1 MYGGCA
7 PSTERSE
14 APPKAA
20 DSRVGCAGGLALRAP
35 LAADGVGAVAPVAS
49 GSASS
54 LVGVTAVVDVAA
66 RWCRGVLR
74 CRWPP
79 NCALAL
85 RGSGGAGFHVRLT
98 PQCRGAVGCGSVCGV
113 AAAGTANAVGGA
125 LPCGRRR
132 GCGRLALFRAVRR
145 RRGCGRSGGLALFG
159 GTEVA
164 GARVVRRR
172 RMARSARRA

>member
-7 PSTERSE
+7 PLTERRE

-20 DSRVGCAGGLALRAP
+20 ADSRVGWRAFVTRAP

-113 AAAGTANAVGGA
+113 AAADTANAVGGA
-125 LPCGRRR
+125 LP
-132 GCGRLALFRAVRR
+132 
-145 RRGCGRSGGLALFG
+145 
-159 GTEVA
+159 
-164 GARVVRRR
+164 
-172 RMARSARRA
+172 

>member
-7 PSTERSE
+7 LSMEQSE
-14 APPKAA
+14 APPKAAA

-98 PQCRGAVGCGSVCGV
+98 PQCRGAVGCESVCGV

-132 GCGRLALFRAVRR
+132 GCGR
-145 RRGCGRSGGLALFG
+145 
-159 GTEVA
+159 
-164 GARVVRRR
+164 
-172 RMARSARRA
+172 

>member
-7 PSTERSE
+7 LSMEQSE

-20 DSRVGCAGGLALRAP
+20 ADSRVGWRVFATRAP
-35 LAADGVGAVAPVAS
+35 LAADGVGAVAPAAS
-49 GSASS
+49 GFASS
-54 LVGVTAVVDVAA
+54 LVAPPPLWMLRPGGAV
-66 RWCRGVLR
+66 GVLR

-125 LPCGRRR
+125 LP
-132 GCGRLALFRAVRR
+132 
-145 RRGCGRSGGLALFG
+145 
-159 GTEVA
+159 
-164 GARVVRRR
+164 
-172 RMARSARRA
+172 